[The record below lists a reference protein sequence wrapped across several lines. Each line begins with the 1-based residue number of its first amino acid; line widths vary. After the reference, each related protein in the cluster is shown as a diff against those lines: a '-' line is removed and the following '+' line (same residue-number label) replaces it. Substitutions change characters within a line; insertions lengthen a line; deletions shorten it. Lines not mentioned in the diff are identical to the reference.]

1 MHDVAR
7 YNRDTVFSGRDA
19 VFLRR
24 DAARRVATNTQ
35 RNPCLAGVDMLHE
48 LLELSKGHSLLLG
61 LAYTQRH
68 YEANGITLPL
78 FVALQR
84 LE

>member
-24 DAARRVATNTQ
+24 DAARHVATKTQ
-35 RNPCLAGVDMLHE
+35 KKP
-48 LLELSKGHSLLLG
+48 
-61 LAYTQRH
+61 
-68 YEANGITLPL
+68 
-78 FVALQR
+78 
-84 LE
+84 